1 MKNLLSSI
9 FTFSL
14 ILFVSVAVFAQE
26 YGIASYYSDEYHG
39 RKTAYG
45 DTYNKNELTAAH
57 KKHPYG
63 TYLKITRLDNKKSVT
78 VKVTDKG
85 PYIKGRVVD
94 VSRKAAERLGLIQ
107 VGMAEVKVEVVKR
120 GESKSSSSSR
130 SSTKPAPKKAPDSY
144 EETSTSRSSRSSS
157 SRKETLTE
165 KGESSA
171 TPKSSSSSKRSSS
184 SKSSST
190 KRSSSKTATNFTS
203 TGLYKINIE
212 KPNTNKGYGVQI
224 LASSSLENTLK
235 KVAELQG
242 KWFDEIMISMG
253 KDKNG
258 APLYK
263 IIIGQ
268 FDTEKAAS
276 TYRSSLAKKHR
287 IKGFVTNLEELNN

>member
-14 ILFVSVAVFAQE
+14 ILAVSVSALAQE

-107 VGMAEVKVEVVKR
+107 VGMAEVKVEVVRR

-130 SSTKPAPKKAPDSY
+130 SSSKPAPKKTPESY
-144 EETSTSRSSRSSS
+144 EETSAVRSSRSSS
-157 SRKETLTE
+157 SKTETLTE
-165 KGESSA
+165 KGESSSSS
-171 TPKSSSSSKRSSS
+171 KSSSSSRKSSS
-184 SKSSST
+184 SKSSRT
-190 KRSSSKTATNFTS
+190 KSSSKTATNFTS

-212 KPNTNKGYGVQI
+212 QPSTNKGYGVQI

-242 KWFDEIMISMG
+242 KWFDDIMVSMG
-253 KDKNG
+253 KDKSG

-268 FDTEKAAS
+268 FDTEKAAN
-276 TYRSSLAKKHR
+276 TYKASLAKKHR
-287 IKGFVTNLEELNN
+287 IKGFVTNLEELGK